1 MAKKQVYDGNALRF
15 ISVRVGA
22 DVLPD
27 TPVRVGNINGYTM
40 TDSLGGAA
48 ANGLHSS
55 QIAGF
60 ATIATKGSFHVKV
73 DTTGAGAA
81 SGGHGTPVYIDSS
94 GDLILTLDS
103 VSPDGEI
110 WGYVIE
116 DVIPAGASIELHV
129 AIASSI

>member
-27 TPVRVGNINGYTM
+27 TPVRIGNINGYTM

-60 ATIATKGSFHVKV
+60 ATIATKGSFHVQV
-73 DTTGAGAA
+73 DTTGAGAT
-81 SGGHGTPVYIDSS
+81 SGGHGTPVYIDGS
-94 GDLILTLDS
+94 GDLTLDS
-103 VSPDGEI
+103 AATDAEV

-116 DVIPAGASIELHV
+116 DVIPAGANTELHV